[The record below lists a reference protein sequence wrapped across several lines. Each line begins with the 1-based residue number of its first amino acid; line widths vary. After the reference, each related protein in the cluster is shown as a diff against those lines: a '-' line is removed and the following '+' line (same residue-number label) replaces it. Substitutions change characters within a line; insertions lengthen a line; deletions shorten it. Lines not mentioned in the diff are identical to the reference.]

1 MLEAA
6 VRWRFRIQ
14 GYRSQVFLYLIITD
28 VFRQPP
34 EVQAED
40 GYTTDVILQGAFA
53 LILQDYLLLKG
64 FVDFLKGID
73 TKNGFFNNRWF

>member
-6 VRWRFRIQ
+6 ARWRFRIQ

-40 GYTTDVILQGAFA
+40 GYTANVILQGAFA
-53 LILQDYLLLKG
+53 LTLQDYLLLKPG
-64 FVDFLKGID
+64 VNAIKSLYCGDSIFYQCKF
-73 TKNGFFNNRWF
+73 